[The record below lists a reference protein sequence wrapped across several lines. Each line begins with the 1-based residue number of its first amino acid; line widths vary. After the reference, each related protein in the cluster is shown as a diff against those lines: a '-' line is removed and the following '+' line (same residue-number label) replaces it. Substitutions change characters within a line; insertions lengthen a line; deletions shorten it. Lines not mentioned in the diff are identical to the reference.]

1 MAGVQTVTDCIPC
14 PPQKSK
20 SLPKPAKRWNCENE
34 LHKRLS
40 NLKRELDKFKEKL
53 AKITRRARAKLRREF
68 QEYVEEVPQV
78 GVVREPAELG
88 KSAHAE
94 GPFPGLGKVCK
105 TWVKLFWVWEKYGWN
120 HSVGGVSTTAVWNGC
135 NQSIHS
141 TTVGFAALPV

>member
-1 MAGVQTVTDCIPC
+1 MPC
-14 PPQKSK
+14 PLQKSK

-78 GVVREPAELG
+78 GVVGAPAELG

-94 GPFPGLGKVCK
+94 GPFPGLGKV
-105 TWVKLFWVWEKYGWN
+105 
-120 HSVGGVSTTAVWNGC
+120 
-135 NQSIHS
+135 
-141 TTVGFAALPV
+141 